1 MGKSNALVGSRML
14 HDPKVYSKIKLELS
28 DAHFNNTKVS
38 TCSHIKRGN
47 DGRAIAIPYP
57 LEKTGWKHPM
67 SHQNLNRSSQVESL
81 MRTTFSNKGFDHAGM
96 VRKPLEPY
104 NPNAKRSRLPIA
116 SIVMPYKNS
125 S

>member
-28 DAHFNNTKVS
+28 DAHFNNTKVA

-81 MRTTFSNKGFDHAGM
+81 MRTTFSNKGFNHAGM

>member
-28 DAHFNNTKVS
+28 DAHFYNTKVA

-104 NPNAKRSRLPIA
+104 NPNAKRSRLPVA

>member
-1 MGKSNALVGSRML
+1 M
-14 HDPKVYSKIKLELS
+14 
-28 DAHFNNTKVS
+28 S
-38 TCSHIKRGN
+38 TCSYIKRGN
-47 DGRAIAIPYP
+47 DGRAIAVAYP

-67 SHQNLNRSSQVESL
+67 SHQNLNKSSETESF
-81 MRTTFSNKGFDHAGM
+81 MRKTFTNKGYYHCGM
-96 VRKPLEPY
+96 MKKPLEPY